1 MKQLGILAFLVVL
14 FEASAAANPYLL
26 KPGEP
31 PTKLRVATSAVTG
44 GFVHFYS
51 GLDYG
56 IFEKYGLKCEHVYIR
71 GQSPA
76 LAALAN
82 DQVQFNYGA
91 ADGSLPGL
99 AAGVEA
105 KFVASPLVKLPYVMV
120 ARKEIRRPEDLKGKS
135 IGVTRP
141 GDLSARLSR
150 QVVRKFGLTT
160 DEVTIHP
167 IGGSQ
172 TERYQA
178 MVGNVVQAILVTP
191 PLDIR
196 AKSDG
201 FNIIYRLIDLEI
213 PFIYSSLIT
222 NYRML
227 RERPEIVQ
235 RMVAA
240 LAETVYFVE
249 KNPDKAKAAIAKAMR
264 VKDEEA
270 LQSSYN
276 VYAKEIV
283 DRTMVVPGKSVSEA
297 VDIARETG
305 TLVRRKPEELYD
317 NSFVNN
323 LEKSGFL
330 ERALGQRKLPAI
342 KFNRP
347 ILVESFATKP
357 VSIPPFGKGRP
368 GGIFVSCRNDPRY
381 LQAPGFV
388 INSAA

>member
-1 MKQLGILAFLVVL
+1 MKKLAIVALVISL
-14 FEASAAANPYLL
+14 DTGAFANPYLP
-26 KPGEP
+26 KAGDRPVS
-31 PTKLRVATSAVTG
+31 LRVATSAVTG

-51 GLDYG
+51 ALDYG
-56 IFEKYGLKCEHVYIR
+56 IFEKYGLKCEHIYIR

-76 LAALAN
+76 LAALAG
-82 DQVQFNYGA
+82 DQLQFTYGA

-105 KFVASPLVKLPYVMV
+105 KVVASPLVKLPYVMV
-120 ARKEIRRPEDLKGKS
+120 ARKDIRRPEDLKGKS

-191 PLDIR
+191 PLDVR
-196 AKSDG
+196 AKQDG
-201 FNIIYRLIDLEI
+201 FNVIYRLVDLEI
-213 PFIYSSLIT
+213 PFIYSSLLT
-222 NYRML
+222 SYKML
-227 RERPEIVQ
+227 RDRPEIVQ

-240 LAETVYFVE
+240 LAEAVYFVE
-249 KNPDKAKAAIAKAMR
+249 KNPDKAKAAIGKAMR
-264 VKDEEA
+264 VKDDEA

-283 DRTMVVPGKSVSEA
+283 DRTMIVPAKSVSEA
-297 VDIARETG
+297 VEIARETG
-305 TLVRRKPEELYD
+305 TVVRRKPEELYD

-330 ERALGQRKLPAI
+330 KEIWGNENYRR
-342 KFNRP
+342 
-347 ILVESFATKP
+347 
-357 VSIPPFGKGRP
+357 
-368 GGIFVSCRNDPRY
+368 
-381 LQAPGFV
+381 
-388 INSAA
+388 

>member
-1 MKQLGILAFLVVL
+1 LSVT
-14 FEASAAANPYLL
+14 ASANPYL
-26 KPGEP
+26 PRAGERL
-31 PTKLRVATSAVTG
+31 TTLRVATSAVTG

-56 IFEKYGLKCEHVYIR
+56 IFEKYGLKCEHIYIR

-76 LAALAN
+76 LAALAG
-82 DQVQFNYGA
+82 DQLQFTYGA

-105 KFVASPLVKLPYVMV
+105 KIVASPLVKLPYVMV

-150 QVVRKFGLTT
+150 QVVRKFGMTT

-172 TERYQA
+172 SERYQA

-191 PLDIR
+191 PLDVR

-201 FNIIYRLIDLEI
+201 FNIIYRLVDLEI
-213 PFIYSSLIT
+213 PFIYSSLLT
-222 NYRML
+222 NYKML

-283 DRTMVVPGKSVSEA
+283 DRTMVVPAKSVSEA
-297 VDIARETG
+297 VEIARETG

-323 LEKSGFL
+323 LKKSGFL
-330 ERALGQRKLPAI
+330 KEI
-342 KFNRP
+342 W
-347 ILVESFATKP
+347 
-357 VSIPPFGKGRP
+357 GKENYR
-368 GGIFVSCRNDPRY
+368 R
-381 LQAPGFV
+381 
-388 INSAA
+388 

>member
-1 MKQLGILAFLVVL
+1 MNLGIRATIICLFLSVT
-14 FEASAAANPYLL
+14 ASANPYL
-26 KPGEP
+26 PRAGERL
-31 PTKLRVATSAVTG
+31 TTLRVATSAVTG

-56 IFEKYGLKCEHVYIR
+56 IFEKYGLKCEHIYIR

-76 LAALAN
+76 LAALAG
-82 DQVQFNYGA
+82 DQLQFTYGA

-105 KFVASPLVKLPYVMV
+105 KIVASPLIKLPYVMV
-120 ARKEIRRPEDLKGKS
+120 ARKDVRRPEDLKGKS

-150 QVVRKFGLTT
+150 QVVRKFGMTT

-172 TERYQA
+172 SERYQA
-178 MVGNVVQAILVTP
+178 MIGNVVQAILVTP
-191 PLDIR
+191 PLDVR

-201 FNIIYRLIDLEI
+201 FNIIYRLVDLEI
-213 PFIYSSLIT
+213 PFIYSSLLT
-222 NYRML
+222 NYKML

-283 DRTMVVPGKSVSEA
+283 DRTMVVPAKSVSEA
-297 VDIARETG
+297 VEIARETG
-305 TLVRRKPEELYD
+305 TLVRKKPEELYD

-330 ERALGQRKLPAI
+330 KEIWGNENYRR
-342 KFNRP
+342 
-347 ILVESFATKP
+347 
-357 VSIPPFGKGRP
+357 
-368 GGIFVSCRNDPRY
+368 
-381 LQAPGFV
+381 
-388 INSAA
+388 

>member
-1 MKQLGILAFLVVL
+1 
-14 FEASAAANPYLL
+14 
-26 KPGEP
+26 
-31 PTKLRVATSAVTG
+31 
-44 GFVHFYS
+44 
-51 GLDYG
+51 
-56 IFEKYGLKCEHVYIR
+56 
-71 GQSPA
+71 
-76 LAALAN
+76 
-82 DQVQFNYGA
+82 
-91 ADGSLPGL
+91 
-99 AAGVEA
+99 
-105 KFVASPLVKLPYVMV
+105 MV
-120 ARKEIRRPEDLKGKS
+120 ARKDVRRPEDLKGKS

-150 QVVRKFGLTT
+150 QVVRKFGMTT

-172 TERYQA
+172 SERYQA
-178 MVGNVVQAILVTP
+178 MIGNVVQAILITP
-191 PLDIR
+191 PLDVR

-201 FNIIYRLIDLEI
+201 FNIIYRLVDLEI
-213 PFIYSSLIT
+213 PFIYSSLLT
-222 NYRML
+222 NYKML

-283 DRTMVVPGKSVSEA
+283 DRTMVVPAKSVSEA
-297 VDIARETG
+297 VEIARETG

-330 ERALGQRKLPAI
+330 KEIWGNENYRR
-342 KFNRP
+342 
-347 ILVESFATKP
+347 
-357 VSIPPFGKGRP
+357 
-368 GGIFVSCRNDPRY
+368 
-381 LQAPGFV
+381 
-388 INSAA
+388 